1 MASSSSSSSVALTT
15 FCILMLEIIC
25 SSGASLG
32 CSYGSAQVKI
42 LSRSVLLNEQQ
53 NVYLF
58 LKPFRSS
65 RSCRARQLA
74 GEFVNGVVVP
84 SLRLNVSAVVVT
96 ADERQLGALHCT
108 LESVQST
115 LAAAG
120 LDRSVKVSPELS
132 LPSLRAMARSHRGK
146 KHWRRVVEFVRRSGS
161 FVLVEMGTEGK
172 GGLAVA
178 EVIQHAVDDVA
189 AAFDEDVGVVFRLK
203 SSVVSQ
209 AGARRGKDDGARR
222 VRAPLEAF
230 QSPLAAA
237 GLDRSVKVSP
247 ELSLP
252 SLRAMARSHRGKKHW
267 RRVVEFVRRSGS
279 FVLVEMGTEGKGGLA
294 VAEVIQHAVDDVA
307 AAFDEDVGV
316 VFRLKSS
323 ETLMTRLIG
332 DAVRGKRLMGVLAE
346 VSSPRRELAA
356 ARTTAHDVFAPVT
369 NPTTMP
375 ATNPVTVPATNPAMN
390 PVTPGIVTVPSTN
403 PATGYSN
410 NPNPPPL
417 YPEPTPVT
425 MPDPTTT
432 TTPTPFMNP
441 VTAPTMPSPVTNPTT
456 PVTNPATTP
465 AVTNPTTTPY
475 PYPQQ
480 GGMPTTP
487 IYQPP
492 ATMPGT
498 VQPAAPTVAG
508 QTWCVAKTG
517 LMDAVLQNGLD
528 YACGIGGADC
538 SAIQPMGS
546 CYNPNTMQAHA
557 SYAFNSYFQ
566 RNPSPASC
574 DFGGAGMLVNTNP
587 SSGTCMFQTSAGY
600 GAGYSPGVSGTVP
613 VGGAGVTPMGP
624 AVGGVT
630 PMGPACQLL

>member
-203 SSVVSQ
+203 SS
-209 AGARRGKDDGARR
+209 
-222 VRAPLEAF
+222 
-230 QSPLAAA
+230 
-237 GLDRSVKVSP
+237 
-247 ELSLP
+247 
-252 SLRAMARSHRGKKHW
+252 
-267 RRVVEFVRRSGS
+267 
-279 FVLVEMGTEGKGGLA
+279 
-294 VAEVIQHAVDDVA
+294 
-307 AAFDEDVGV
+307 
-316 VFRLKSS
+316 

-410 NPNPPPL
+410 NPNLPPL

-630 PMGPACQLL
+630 PMGPAVGGVTPMGPAAGGGSGSTVLNANSPGGGNSMYGSDNPTSLSGGAASLSCGWVLCLIWIFTFAYVKEKV